1 MSRYDDRYDRPGHST
16 KLYVGCLSERTRTED
31 LEYLFGKY
39 GRVRDVNLKND
50 YGFVEFSD
58 HRDANDARLDLD
70 GREFD
75 GSYIIVQFAKGE
87 KRGPGGSREY
97 TARGPHASDHCFN
110 CGMEGHWERDCTAGD
125 WKDRCYR
132 CGERGHIMRDCKN
145 SPKDLKQE
153 RGYSRSPLPRHRRSP
168 SYGKSGP
175 LSQWACYGADRE
187 ERLYYDRSYSRSPRR
202 YGSSSN
208 RRNHSPRRY
217 GSPSNRRNHSP
228 RRYGS
233 PSNRRNHSPRRYGS
247 PFNERNHSSRR
258 YASPSNERNNGSR
271 RYASPPNGRD
281 RNHRGNASPPN
292 GRNHNLTS
300 NGINPPSRG
309 RDDQNGS
316 HRRRDSDYLA
326 HNTRASPTINGRN
339 PSPWDR

>member
-145 SPKDLKQE
+145 SPKDLK
-153 RGYSRSPLPRHRRSP
+153 
-168 SYGKSGP
+168 
-175 LSQWACYGADRE
+175 
-187 ERLYYDRSYSRSPRR
+187 ERLLKVPIT
-202 YGSSSN
+202 SSQKE
-208 RRNHSPRRY
+208 PKLWQELQPQ
-217 GSPSNRRNHSP
+217 PSALWFVFQSKKP
-228 RRYGS
+228 Q
-233 PSNRRNHSPRRYGS
+233 PSALWFAFQSKKPQPS
-247 PFNERNHSSRR
+247 ALWR